1 MSPSGR
7 RSGVSVVDV
16 RIKAITRY
24 AGSRVTTYTVRWSV
38 NGRPHQRTFSTKRL
52 AEHFRSELQIAA
64 REAARFS
71 AESGLPV
78 EQTTSAEETTWLALA
93 CEFVDHKWLVVSPR
107 HRKGLA
113 EALTAL
119 TLALLDERPK
129 GISRDTLRRTLFS
142 WSFNTPARAQPAPQE
157 LRAAAEWLEGHTPTL
172 DQVSEVRTLHH
183 VLATVSTRADGKT
196 AAPSTVRKK
205 HAALHSVLAY
215 GVELGYLDNNPL
227 DRVSWSA
234 PAVTDT
240 VDRRVVVNPTTA
252 RALLAAVREISSP
265 VEGYF
270 ACLYYAGL
278 RPSEAANLRLDD
290 CRLPETGWGQL
301 HLRGSFQVSG
311 SAWTTS
317 GAPGE
322 EQPLKH
328 RAERATRV
336 VPAVPELVATLRRH
350 VDEHGVGVG
359 GRLFVTRTGK
369 AGVPL
374 VGPYAKPI
382 AQGTTYR
389 VWKLARAA
397 ALTPDQLASPLAQRP
412 YDLRH
417 ACLSTWLNAGVPAT
431 QVAAWAGHS
440 VMVLL
445 RVYAQCL
452 EGQDEL
458 AMRSI
463 DAALAQ
469 SSTPKT
475 DPDA

>member
-1 MSPSGR
+1 MSPDSR
-7 RSGVSVVDV
+7 RPAVTVFDV
-16 RIKAITRY
+16 RFKAITRY
-24 AGSRVTTYTVRWSV
+24 AGARATTYTVRWSV
-38 NGRPHQRTFSTKRL
+38 NGKPHQRTFSTKKL

-64 REAARFS
+64 RAAAPFS
-71 AESGLPV
+71 AETGLPL
-78 EQTTSAEETTWLALA
+78 EQTPSAAKTTWLAFA
-93 CEFVDHKWLVVSPR
+93 CEFVDHKWPRVSPR

-119 TLALLDERPK
+119 TLALLDEQPK
-129 GISRDTLRRTLFS
+129 GVSKDTLRRTLFS
-142 WSFNTPARAQPAPQE
+142 WCFNTPARTVPTPPE
-157 LRAAAEWLEGHTPTL
+157 LKAAAEWLERHSPTL
-172 DQVSEVRTLHH
+172 EEVSDARTLHRA
-183 VLATVSTRADGKT
+183 LATVSTRADGRT

-215 GVELGYLDNNPL
+215 GVELGHLDSNPL

-234 PAVTDT
+234 PAVTET
-240 VDRRVVVNPTTA
+240 VDRRAVVNPTTA
-252 RALLAAVREISSP
+252 RALLAAVREISPP

-278 RPSEAANLRLDD
+278 RPSEAASLRADD
-290 CRLPETGWGQL
+290 CLLPEAGWGQL
-301 HLRGSFQVSG
+301 QLRGSFQVSG
-311 SAWTTS
+311 RAWTTS
-317 GAPGE
+317 GDPGE

-336 VPAVPELVATLRRH
+336 VPATPELVATLRRH
-350 VDEHGVGVG
+350 LDEHGVGVG

-374 VGPYAKPI
+374 TAPYAKPI

-389 VWKLARAA
+389 VWKQARAA
-397 ALTPDQLASPLAQRP
+397 ALTPEQLASPLAQRP

-452 EGQDEL
+452 EGQDEV
-458 AMRSI
+458 AMRQI
-463 DAALAQ
+463 EAALGT
-469 SSTPKT
+469 SSGP
-475 DPDA
+475 P